1 MCQKSLIFLT
11 NNSCTLSLL
20 PPSSSSLFLSSC
32 VSPHPLPSLHS
43 HAQSSAL
50 IGPCSRGCHSP
61 ANRLSGA
68 CSLSNPKEGVSQ
80 RATPWLL
87 LANSGHLL
95 RPPASEGKGQ
105 TRAARHSGGGCQGWR
120 GEVGHAGGINK
131 IRNHKRVVHYTTA
144 YLTLTWDLKGVNV
157 SVSQT
162 PKSAFSL
169 CTLIRSDPRRLQQ
182 TFCKVIIL
190 CGLILS
196 DKECWYLYRLACS
209 FINEINKSINKIS

>member
-1 MCQKSLIFLT
+1 MCQKSLILLT
-11 NNSCTLSLL
+11 DNSCTLSLL

-32 VSPHPLPSLHS
+32 TSPHPLPSLHS

-105 TRAARHSGGGCQGWR
+105 TRAARHSRGGVGQAGRGREEGGCQGWR

-131 IRNHKRVVHYTTA
+131 IRNDQIFVHYTTM
-144 YLTLTWDLKGVNV
+144 YMT
-157 SVSQT
+157 
-162 PKSAFSL
+162 
-169 CTLIRSDPRRLQQ
+169 
-182 TFCKVIIL
+182 
-190 CGLILS
+190 
-196 DKECWYLYRLACS
+196 
-209 FINEINKSINKIS
+209 